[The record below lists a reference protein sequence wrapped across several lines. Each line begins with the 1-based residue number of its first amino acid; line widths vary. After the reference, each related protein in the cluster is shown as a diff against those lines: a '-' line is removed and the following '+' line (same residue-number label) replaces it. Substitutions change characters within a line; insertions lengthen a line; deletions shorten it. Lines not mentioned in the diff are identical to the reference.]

1 MPLPDTLRRLDSQL
15 ADVVGCYS
23 LVTMNDLGGG
33 SVHLPPLR
41 RIFGSRADVSRVL
54 LALIAVPVVLFG
66 MLLMHVITSDG
77 TAASVASSAPVA
89 SVQEVQAEAVSE
101 GNPVEPQQTLAQ
113 LVCILALLVGVLVLA
128 LPALITGR
136 RGGGARS
143 GTQIVSWPTANTPQP
158 ELHVLSISRT

>member
-1 MPLPDTLRRLDSQL
+1 MHTL
-15 ADVVGCYS
+15 
-23 LVTMNDLGGG
+23 
-33 SVHLPPLR
+33 PLR
-41 RIFGSRADVSRVL
+41 RIPGSRADVSRIL

-89 SVQEVQAEAVSE
+89 SVQELQAEAVSE

-113 LVCILALLVGVLVLA
+113 LVCILALLVGALVLT
-128 LPALITGR
+128 LPALISGR
-136 RGGGARS
+136 RGIGARNA
-143 GTQIVSWPTANTPQP
+143 TQTLSSPTANIPQP

>member
-1 MPLPDTLRRLDSQL
+1 M
-15 ADVVGCYS
+15 
-23 LVTMNDLGGG
+23 
-33 SVHLPPLR
+33 HLIPFR
-41 RIFGSRADVSRVL
+41 RIFGVQADVPRAL
-54 LALIAVPVVLFG
+54 LALIAVPVVLLG

-128 LPALITGR
+128 LPALTTGR
-136 RGGGARS
+136 RGVGARS
-143 GTQIVSWPTANTPQP
+143 GTQIASWPNANTPQP